1 MPFVGLSREAVGNS
15 IFERIGYRR
24 REETREKRKETR
36 QRRLQAGRVV
46 VFRSRNRI
54 KEAAIR
60 RDGGRFKYR
69 GVRPASDLRGNCI
82 NLGFNFSMKTEIVG
96 DSRIQS

>member
-1 MPFVGLSREAVGNS
+1 MPFVGLSREVVGNS

-24 REETREKRKETR
+24 RVEKRKTGKETR
-36 QRRLQAGRVV
+36 REDCSRLSVV

-60 RDGGRFKYR
+60 RMEDDLSIGGDEARF
-69 GVRPASDLRGNCI
+69 
-82 NLGFNFSMKTEIVG
+82 
-96 DSRIQS
+96 